1 MTTTNIIKSMG
12 ASDIDTKEL
21 TTNLVAAVK
30 VPRQNLID
38 AERKKAEVA
47 ISSAALLKNGLA
59 SLQAAATE
67 IASVTKLNRV
77 QVTSTNASVVNGSP
91 VTTATAKTGTYSITV
106 EGLATPKRMSAAFAA
121 GYTTSAPRPHPK

>member
-21 TTNLVAAVK
+21 TTNLVAAIK
-30 VPRQNLID
+30 VPRQKLID
-38 AERKKAEVA
+38 AEKKKSEVA

-67 IASVTKLNRV
+67 IARLLRLYQIGAMVLIDFVSMESKAQRTQIAEAFDAAAHARKAADVSAVRLALEALRLGVGCHAVT
-77 QVTSTNASVVNGSP
+77 
-91 VTTATAKTGTYSITV
+91 
-106 EGLATPKRMSAAFAA
+106 
-121 GYTTSAPRPHPK
+121 

>member
-59 SLQAAATE
+59 LSL
-67 IASVTKLNRV
+67 IH
-77 QVTSTNASVVNGSP
+77 
-91 VTTATAKTGTYSITV
+91 I
-106 EGLATPKRMSAAFAA
+106 
-121 GYTTSAPRPHPK
+121 